1 MTAPDQTREPGGY
14 SPTTEWPHRELSD
27 AALALMAIPYDEAES
42 IRRIAVACARD
53 TDEMRSRLLGV
64 LASRSRT

>member
-1 MTAPDQTREPGGY
+1 MTTPDQTREPGGY
-14 SPTTEWPHRELSD
+14 SPTIVWPHRELSD
-27 AALALMAIPYDEAES
+27 AALALMSIPYDVVES
-42 IRRIAVACARD
+42 TKRIAVACARD